1 MSSKESD
8 AVASPAIV
16 APLALPETDLLAQ
29 SPLSDDTELESL
41 VPADPTSASLDV
53 QASSPIDQSLPSA
66 FALAVP
72 SVIPEDVTVEH
83 IDALVKDIPVPVHVD
98 EKTTPAAVVDDGT
111 PTFTPDEEL
120 VSLEEVHELPKELD
134 ASTEQAIL
142 EQDALTTEA
151 VIPVPEEGISLSAH
165 DSSVEEAEVP
175 VTVVESPEAAVEPLL
190 QLQEIMPVA
199 QAAVEPVESMEDA
212 TNDSLVESEENFAS
226 SQDVISPQVDGT
238 QGSPDEGV
246 ALQDPEK
253 VDNEP
258 AVEVT
263 PEDDMAVSRDLQN
276 SVGEEESLLES
287 GTEATPGPEGSQAV
301 GNDSEVVVPEASS
314 VVQEAEPVDEL
325 VSVEN
330 APESVVAEAPPV
342 EVAEES
348 LGMFLSR
355 PIIHAYS
362 CMNSS

>member
-1 MSSKESD
+1 MR
-8 AVASPAIV
+8 
-16 APLALPETDLLAQ
+16 
-29 SPLSDDTELESL
+29 
-41 VPADPTSASLDV
+41 
-53 QASSPIDQSLPSA
+53 
-66 FALAVP
+66 
-72 SVIPEDVTVEH
+72 
-83 IDALVKDIPVPVHVD
+83 
-98 EKTTPAAVVDDGT
+98 
-111 PTFTPDEEL
+111 
-120 VSLEEVHELPKELD
+120 
-134 ASTEQAIL
+134 
-142 EQDALTTEA
+142 
-151 VIPVPEEGISLSAH
+151 
-165 DSSVEEAEVP
+165 
-175 VTVVESPEAAVEPLL
+175 
-190 QLQEIMPVA
+190 VA

-212 TNDSLVESEENFAS
+212 TNDSLVESEGNFAS

-246 ALQDPEK
+246 ALQEPEK

-301 GNDSEVVVPEASS
+301 GNDSEVVVPEALS

-348 LGMFLSR
+348 LVESADQEVTANGPELDSTQAEVVDEFPLVMEEAEPTDNLSAADSASEAVVPPGVALEEDLDHEVTEVEPQVDTVEANAVENESVDLAVEAPFVIENEEQPSSRALLNLLKMTLSR
-355 PIIHAYS
+355 LLTRVWLTRPS
-362 CMNSS
+362 